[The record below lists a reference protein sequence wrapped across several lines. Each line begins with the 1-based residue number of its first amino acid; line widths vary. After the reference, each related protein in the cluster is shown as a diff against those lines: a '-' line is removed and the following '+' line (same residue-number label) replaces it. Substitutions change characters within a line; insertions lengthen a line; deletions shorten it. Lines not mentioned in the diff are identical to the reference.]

1 MRPKDATTQEQEI
14 KGRRQ
19 KKKSLQAA
27 TGTFKNARTNFG
39 NFVKLF
45 WKRK

>member
-27 TGTFKNARTNFG
+27 TGTFFKMRRRTL
-39 NFVKLF
+39 VIL
-45 WKRK
+45 